1 MDLSNDVKDHERR
14 ISRIDGVLES
24 VATKED
30 LAKLENRLS
39 ETFRQSLEQVRD
51 EIKELHGKQHRLT
64 GIGIGLAFLIPI
76 VLSMASLY
84 IAATS

>member
-30 LAKLENRLS
+30 LAKLENRLG
-39 ETFRQSLEQVRD
+39 ETFRQSLGQVRD

-76 VLSMASLY
+76 ILSMASLY

>member
-1 MDLSNDVKDHERR
+1 MKMDLSNDVNDHGRR

-51 EIKELHGKQHRLT
+51 EIKAARRQRE
-64 GIGIGLAFLIPI
+64 GLLR
-76 VLSMASLY
+76 SLK
-84 IAATS
+84 